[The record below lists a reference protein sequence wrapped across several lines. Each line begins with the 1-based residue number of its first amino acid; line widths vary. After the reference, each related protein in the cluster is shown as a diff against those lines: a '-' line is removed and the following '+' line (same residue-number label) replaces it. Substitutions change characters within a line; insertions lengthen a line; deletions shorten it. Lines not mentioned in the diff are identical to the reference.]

1 MKDQRV
7 RLLLGTEHVCGYLP
21 ERRARSAFID
31 PGYPLDAARYGV
43 LLDQG
48 FRRSGGYVY
57 RPMCI
62 QCAACR
68 PARIVVNEF
77 RERRRY
83 RRCIAM
89 NEGVTLH
96 FAPLLTDEHFELY
109 QRYLRSRHADG
120 GMDPNDAEAFREFLS
135 CPWGQTEYWELREGD
150 RLLALAVV
158 DRVPLGLSAVYTF
171 FDPGFP
177 KRGLGTFA
185 VLEQLR
191 VARADNLPYVY
202 LGYWVPGSP
211 TMHYKRHFKPLE
223 LLTPQGW
230 RRCMEEL

>member
-31 PGYPLDAARYGV
+31 PGYALDATRYGA

-57 RPMCI
+57 RPMCV

-68 PARIVVNEF
+68 PARVVVDEF
-77 RERRRY
+77 VPRRSH
-83 RRCIAM
+83 RRCSAQNQGI
-89 NEGVTLH
+89 ELRV
-96 FAPLLTDEHFELY
+96 APRLTDEHFDLY
-109 QRYLRSRHADG
+109 RRYLGTRHRDG
-120 GMDPNDAEAFREFLS
+120 GMDPNDAEAFHEFLN
-135 CPWGQTEYWELREGD
+135 CPWGRTEFWEFREKG
-150 RLLALAVV
+150 RLLIVAVV
-158 DRVPLGLSAVYTF
+158 DRVPQGFSAVYTF
-171 FDPGFP
+171 FEPDLPA
-177 KRGLGTFA
+177 RGLGTFA
-185 VLEQLR
+185 ILEQIR
-191 VARADNLPYVY
+191 VARDVRMPYVY

-211 TMHYKRHFKPLE
+211 TMNYKRNYRPLE

-230 RRCMEEL
+230 RRAPEQD